1 MGDLPAASGL
11 PLLPALITV
20 SIVSGRLPGNSAA
33 AAATAAALEGSF
45 ISSDTSA
52 GGAGHCGAEVQKGVN
67 IGATGGSRQ
76 QSPPRPALSRPT
88 YPAPWWCLQAKP
100 MM

>member
-11 PLLPALITV
+11 LLLPALVTV

-52 GGAGHCGAEVQKGVN
+52 GGQGRAGGCNRVLRAKRKPQDRKLPNCQVVAFCQARQPCPAACTASP
-67 IGATGGSRQ
+67 AT
-76 QSPPRPALSRPT
+76 
-88 YPAPWWCLQAKP
+88 
-100 MM
+100 